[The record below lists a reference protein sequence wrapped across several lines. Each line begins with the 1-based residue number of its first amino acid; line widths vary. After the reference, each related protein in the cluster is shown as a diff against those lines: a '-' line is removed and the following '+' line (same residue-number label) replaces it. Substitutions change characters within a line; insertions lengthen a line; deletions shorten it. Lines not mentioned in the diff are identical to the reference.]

1 MRENPFKWHSIASWA
16 AAKEPRALSS
26 RQGTDALTHMHLR
39 AKTPDS
45 EITAQFLNYPLCFR
59 FHVFFLLFLNIR
71 LQLKKSFDD
80 FWVLTG
86 ITSYFACFKPFS
98 STIFYRLISYF
109 PISSSYPPS
118 PSIIYTAIRP
128 LYTVSII
135 HPPSPPP
142 YFPNISSYFSFILTS
157 YLVFFRLF
165 YFFSIF
171 QCLSSPLLSPSP
183 SISASPESLIW
194 YLSGMGPINPA
205 RLCLYSTPLIRMHT
219 GDILLLLVVRNWS
232 SRLSNSSF

>member
-1 MRENPFKWHSIASWA
+1 MFFTASSLQQGYQIHPIITCCCHSVSLIGKQMRENPFKWHSIASWA

-165 YFFSIF
+165 YFFF
-171 QCLSSPLLSPSP
+171 HLSVPLKPPSLP
-183 SISASPESLIW
+183 LPLH
-194 YLSGMGPINPA
+194 
-205 RLCLYSTPLIRMHT
+205 LCLPRVTHMVFKWNGAH
-219 GDILLLLVVRNWS
+219 
-232 SRLSNSSF
+232 